1 MLLTDRSVSSIIG
14 SMTEIPSKKEAILD
28 AALTLFAEHGFA
40 HVSVAM
46 IAEQSDVTKSLI
58 FHHFGN
64 KEQLWDEVKQHYFN
78 QYAQTQEILF
88 EQEKNPLALIEK
100 SMRNYFDFIKKNPL
114 VARFF
119 SYAHLDNDAG
129 CGELDQPLFNQ
140 GEFLIKSAQQQGLI
154 RPDINPT
161 VLIMTFINGINQYFV
176 ARCRFE
182 QWDADIY
189 RDDETFI
196 NHFIALLMTG
206 IQP

>member
-1 MLLTDRSVSSIIG
+1 MNT
-14 SMTEIPSKKEAILD
+14 TTSKKEAILD

-40 HVSVAM
+40 HVSIAM
-46 IAEQSDVTKSLI
+46 IAEQSGVTKSLI
-58 FHHFGN
+58 FHHFGS
-64 KEQLWDEVKQHYFN
+64 KEQLWDEVKEHYFR

-100 SMRNYFDFIKKNPL
+100 SMRNYFNFIKQNPL

-119 SYAHLDNDAG
+119 SYAHLANDAG
-129 CGELDQPLFNQ
+129 CGDLDKPLFMQ

-154 RPDINPT
+154 RAGIKPS

-182 QWDADIY
+182 QWDSNLY
-189 RDDETFI
+189 RDDDLFI
-196 NHFIALLMTG
+196 NHFIELLMTG
-206 IQP
+206 IKP